1 MMRYMMPAED
11 YRVFSARAEHRMIT
25 VERPETGDAVI
36 GSEGKPDIR
45 IKVCSTAPLS
55 VGGETFYLSRI
66 AYRTFSVKGEA

>member
-1 MMRYMMPAED
+1 MNKFFMPLED
-11 YRVFSARAEHRMIT
+11 YKVFASREETRMIT
-25 VERPETGDAVI
+25 VEMPEI
-36 GSEGKPDIR
+36 GPAIIGCEGKPDIR